1 MSSGNSDAA
10 PPNVWSQWLV
20 NTGRRV
26 ASTLGDILDDS
37 GHASTRLS
45 APTTTPTEVG
55 YVDNLL
61 RSQGNSTAGLR
72 EYLEGKVRDIESHPP
87 LVDPS
92 QQALDEYASIKQGCL
107 VTLRVLETL
116 ESNLYTL
123 STSLQVAAGFQVP
136 PVPQFQFVPQGSQVS
151 FGGPAP
157 GTQGYY

>member
-37 GHASTRLS
+37 GHASTGLS

-72 EYLEGKVRDIESHPP
+72 EYLEGKHFIAMWYMDV
-87 LVDPS
+87 
-92 QQALDEYASIKQGCL
+92 KGCL
-107 VTLRVLETL
+107 GMSEKEKVAGEMLELLTGLERKFGDLRHILIQE
-116 ESNLYTL
+116 EER
-123 STSLQVAAGFQVP
+123 
-136 PVPQFQFVPQGSQVS
+136 GSQDVS
-151 FGGPAP
+151 TMQLP
-157 GTQGYY
+157 